1 MATSIE
7 HNQPSLVAQSDQ
19 IALDEAGQTNDP
31 FLSKSGAA
39 NHHRYS
45 HFDTQLFSLGPAA
58 SPEQA
63 KRALEAHLAET
74 ERRIQEASK
83 LGITLV
89 HQQREL
95 SERLK
100 EVEKQQNDG
109 DITPELRQR
118 LEEIEREYNEVG
130 RESARAF
137 LPKSRVTSSEIAAG
151 DVKVRN
157 EAFMMLFIANL
168 WFHIAVSKPL
178 QIRESSYQLS
188 IQTECAQSETTKP
201 AFEPSS

>member
-7 HNQPSLVAQSDQ
+7 HNQSSLVTQSDQ
-19 IALDEAGQTNDP
+19 TALDESEQINDP
-31 FLSKSGAA
+31 FLSRSGVA

-89 HQQREL
+89 QQQKEL

-100 EVEKQQNDG
+100 EVEKQQNDE
-109 DITPELRQR
+109 DITPELRHR

-137 LPKSRVTSSEIAAG
+137 LPKSRVSSSEMAAN
-151 DVKVRN
+151 DAMVRC
-157 EAFMMLFIANL
+157 EASMTLFLANNR
-168 WFHIAVSKPL
+168 FHVAVNKPL
-178 QIRESSYQLS
+178 
-188 IQTECAQSETTKP
+188 KV
-201 AFEPSS
+201 

>member
-7 HNQPSLVAQSDQ
+7 HNQPSLVAKSDQ
-19 IALDEAGQTNDP
+19 TALDEAGHINDP

-83 LGITLV
+83 LGTTLV
-89 HQQREL
+89 QQRKDLE
-95 SERLK
+95 ERLK
-100 EVEKQQNDG
+100 DVEKQQSEG
-109 DITPELRQR
+109 DITPELRQK
-118 LEEIEREYNEVG
+118 LVE
-130 RESARAF
+130 
-137 LPKSRVTSSEIAAG
+137 
-151 DVKVRN
+151 
-157 EAFMMLFIANL
+157 
-168 WFHIAVSKPL
+168 
-178 QIRESSYQLS
+178 
-188 IQTECAQSETTKP
+188 
-201 AFEPSS
+201 

>member
-1 MATSIE
+1 MATLIE
-7 HNQPSLVAQSDQ
+7 HNQPSLVGQQDQ
-19 IALDEAGQTNDP
+19 TASGEAGNVNDP
-31 FLSKSGAA
+31 FLLKSGAP

-58 SPEQA
+58 SPEQV

-74 ERRIQEASK
+74 ERRIQKASK

-89 HQQREL
+89 QQQKEL
-95 SERLK
+95 SERLN
-100 EVEKQQNDG
+100 EVEKQQNLG

-137 LPKSRVTSSEIAAG
+137 LPKSRVSSGEMAAG
-151 DVKVRN
+151 DTMVLCK
-157 EAFMMLFIANL
+157 AFLRLFITNL
-168 WFHIAVSKPL
+168 GILLAINKPF
-178 QIRESSYQLS
+178 QIREPSHQLS
-188 IQTECAQSETTKP
+188 IKTECTES
-201 AFEPSS
+201 

>member
-7 HNQPSLVAQSDQ
+7 HNQPSLVARPDQ
-19 IALDEAGQTNDP
+19 TTSDEAGQINDP
-31 FLSKSGAA
+31 FLSKSGAP
-39 NHHRYS
+39 NHRYS

-74 ERRIQEASK
+74 ERRMQEASK

-89 HQQREL
+89 QQRKEL

-100 EVEKQQNDG
+100 EVEKQQSDG

-137 LPKSRVTSSEIAAG
+137 LPKSRVSSSEMATG
-151 DVKVRN
+151 D
-157 EAFMMLFIANL
+157 AM
-168 WFHIAVSKPL
+168 VS
-178 QIRESSYQLS
+178 
-188 IQTECAQSETTKP
+188 
-201 AFEPSS
+201 

>member
-7 HNQPSLVAQSDQ
+7 HNQPSLVAQS
-19 IALDEAGQTNDP
+19 GQTASDETDQVNDP
-31 FLSKSGAA
+31 FLSRSGVP

-63 KRALEAHLAET
+63 RRALEAHLAET

-83 LGITLV
+83 LGIALV
-89 HQQREL
+89 KQQKEL

-137 LPKSRVTSSEIAAG
+137 LPKSRVSSSEIIAG
-151 DVKVRN
+151 DVMVRSDRL
-157 EAFMMLFIANL
+157 MLSFSAN
-168 WFHIAVSKPL
+168 FGFTAVNKPF
-178 QIRESSYQLS
+178 QI
-188 IQTECAQSETTKP
+188 
-201 AFEPSS
+201 

>member
-7 HNQPSLVAQSDQ
+7 HNQPSLVAKSDQ
-19 IALDEAGQTNDP
+19 IALDEDEAGQINDP
-31 FLSKSGAA
+31 FSKSGAA

-74 ERRIQEASK
+74 ERRIREASK

-89 HQQREL
+89 QQQKEL

-137 LPKSRVTSSEIAAG
+137 LPKSRVSSSEMPAG
-151 DVKVRN
+151 DAMV
-157 EAFMMLFIANL
+157 
-168 WFHIAVSKPL
+168 
-178 QIRESSYQLS
+178 
-188 IQTECAQSETTKP
+188 
-201 AFEPSS
+201 

>member
-7 HNQPSLVAQSDQ
+7 HNQPSLVTQSDQ
-19 IALDEAGQTNDP
+19 TALDESGQINDP
-31 FLSKSGAA
+31 FLSRSGAA

-89 HQQREL
+89 QQQKEL
-95 SERLK
+95 SERLE

-137 LPKSRVTSSEIAAG
+137 LPKSRVSSSEMAAN
-151 DVKVRN
+151 DAMVRCK
-157 EAFMMLFIANL
+157 ASMMLFLANNR
-168 WFHIAVSKPL
+168 FHVAVNKPL
-178 QIRESSYQLS
+178 EV
-188 IQTECAQSETTKP
+188 
-201 AFEPSS
+201 

>member
-7 HNQPSLVAQSDQ
+7 HNQPSLVARSDQ
-19 IALDEAGQTNDP
+19 TTSDEAGQINDP
-31 FLSKSGAA
+31 FLSKSGAP

-89 HQQREL
+89 QQQKEL

-100 EVEKQQNDG
+100 DVEKHQSDG

-137 LPKSRVTSSEIAAG
+137 LPKSRVSSSEMAAG
-151 DVKVRN
+151 D
-157 EAFMMLFIANL
+157 AM
-168 WFHIAVSKPL
+168 VS
-178 QIRESSYQLS
+178 
-188 IQTECAQSETTKP
+188 
-201 AFEPSS
+201 

>member
-7 HNQPSLVAQSDQ
+7 RNQPLLVAQSDQ
-19 IALDEAGQTNDP
+19 TALDEAGQVNDP

-45 HFDTQLFSLGPAA
+45 HFDTELFSLGPAA

-89 HQQREL
+89 QQQKEL

-109 DITPELRQR
+109 EITPELRQR

-137 LPKSRVTSSEIAAG
+137 LPKSRVSSSEMAANDAMVQG
-151 DVKVRN
+151 
-157 EAFMMLFIANL
+157 EASMILFIANL
-168 WFHIAVSKPL
+168 WFHLAVSKPL
-178 QIRESSYQLS
+178 QI
-188 IQTECAQSETTKP
+188 
-201 AFEPSS
+201 

>member
-1 MATSIE
+1 MATSVE

-19 IALDEAGQTNDP
+19 TTLDEGGQANDP
-31 FLSKSGAA
+31 FLSRSGGPS
-39 NHHRYS
+39 HHRYS
-45 HFDTQLFSLGPAA
+45 HFDTLLFSIGPAA

-83 LGITLV
+83 LSTTLV
-89 HQQREL
+89 QQRKEL

-100 EVEKQQNDG
+100 EVEQQQNDE

-118 LEEIEREYNEVG
+118 LEEIEREYNELG

-137 LPKSRVTSSEIAAG
+137 LPKSRVSSSEMTAGSPFAG
-151 DVKVRN
+151 DTKVQYGLY
-157 EAFMMLFIANL
+157 MMLT
-168 WFHIAVSKPL
+168 
-178 QIRESSYQLS
+178 Y
-188 IQTECAQSETTKP
+188 
-201 AFEPSS
+201 